1 MTELKPEGALQA
13 VGRTQGKTL
22 GQEGRRA
29 LLEPKG
35 QHTKLEAGCGELG
48 CGGSPS

>member
-1 MTELKPEGALQA
+1 MTELKSEGALQA

-22 GQEGRRA
+22 GQEGRRV

-35 QHTKLEAGCGELG
+35 QQRKLEAGCGELG